1 MTTCPNDRLD
11 ATELSAMAVDGPFAV
26 HSGAPAAATPTLW
39 QVLEATTAAFPKAIA
54 VDDGQSVVSYR
65 DLLGRARRAGE
76 RLASYGMGAGDRIGI
91 RITSGSAELY
101 LFILAVLSIGAAYVR
116 ADTDDPDDR
125 AELAWSAAGVR
136 AVLGDHG
143 KLTWRTLPDAR
154 TAARPPVPEDDACII
169 VTSGTTSPPVG
180 VAVTH
185 GDAAAFVDAEANL
198 VPPHDPPEPADR
210 MLADRP
216 VAFDAAYK
224 DMWLAWRHGACLVL
238 APPPGRPDGAERLA
252 D

>member
-1 MTTCPNDRLD
+1 MTTCPNDRLG
-11 ATELSAMAVDGPFAV
+11 ATELSAMAVDGPSAV
-26 HSGAPAAATPTLW
+26 HSGAPAAATQTLW

-54 VDDGQSVVSYR
+54 IDDGQSVVSYR

-101 LFILAVLSIGAAYVR
+101 LFILAVLSIGAAYVPVGM
-116 ADTDDPDDR
+116 DDPDDR

-136 AVLGDHG
+136 AVLSDHG
-143 KLTWRTLPDAR
+143 KLTWRTMPHAR
-154 TAARPPVPEDDACII
+154 AAARPPAPEDDAWISF
-169 VTSGTTSPPVG
+169 TSGTTGTPKG

-185 GDAAAFVDAEANL
+185 GSAAAFADAEANL
-198 VPPHDPPEPADR
+198 VPSDDPPGPADGV
-210 MLADRP
+210 LAGLP

-238 APPPGRPDGAERLA
+238 APPLGRPDDAERIA

>member
-1 MTTCPNDRLD
+1 MTTCPNDRLGV
-11 ATELSAMAVDGPFAV
+11 TELPAMAVGGPIAP
-26 HSGAPAAATPTLW
+26 HSGAPEAAARTLW
-39 QVLEATTAAFPKAIA
+39 QVVEATTAAFPKAIA
-54 VDDGQSVVSYR
+54 IDDGQSVVSYR

-76 RLASYGMGAGDRIGI
+76 RLAALGLGAGDRIGI

-116 ADTDDPDDR
+116 ADMDDLDD
-125 AELAWSAAGVR
+125 AVEPAWSAAGVR
-136 AVLGDHG
+136 AVLGEHG

-169 VTSGTTSPPVG
+169 VTSGTASPPTS

-198 VPPHDPPEPADR
+198 VPPQGPPRPADR
-210 MLADRP
+210 RPADLP
-216 VAFDAAYK
+216 AALDAAYK

-238 APPPGRPDGAERLA
+238 APPLGRPDDAERIA

>member
-1 MTTCPNDRLD
+1 MTTCPNDRLG
-11 ATELSAMAVDGPFAV
+11 ATELPAMAASGAFAV
-26 HSGAPAAATPTLW
+26 HSGAPAAATRTLW
-39 QVLEATTAAFPKAIA
+39 QVLEASTAAFPKAIA
-54 VDDGQSVVSYR
+54 IDDGQSVVSYR

-76 RLASYGMGAGDRIGI
+76 RLAALGMGAGDRIGI

-116 ADTDDPDDR
+116 VDPDDPDDR

-136 AVLGDHG
+136 AVLSDHG
-143 KLTWRTLPDAR
+143 KLTWRTLPPAR
-154 TAARPPVPEDDACII
+154 TAARLPALEDDACIV
-169 VTSGTTSPPVG
+169 VTSGTASPPTG

-185 GDAAAFVDAEANL
+185 GDAAAFADTEANL
-198 VPPHDPPEPADR
+198 VPPHDPPGPADR
-210 MLADRP
+210 MLAGKP
-216 VAFDAAYK
+216 VALDATYK

-238 APPPGRPDGAERLA
+238 APSLGRPDDAERLA